1 VNNLSTTVIFC
12 LCRFLKISL
21 KILFNGFIKVL
32 YPEEVRMRVENAGTL
47 KLKEML
53 AGGRGF
59 EPRVTGPEPV
69 VLPLYNP
76 PVKGENLLN
85 GQKCQA

>member
-1 VNNLSTTVIFC
+1 M
-12 LCRFLKISL
+12 
-21 KILFNGFIKVL
+21 
-32 YPEEVRMRVENAGTL
+32 RMRVENAGTL

-76 PVKGENLLN
+76 PVMGKL
-85 GQKCQA
+85 A